1 MELIGSSTYF
11 LVLFFLF
18 FFHFP
23 REFLDITMSIAQ
35 MKLPNR
41 LEEKEEKRG
50 EEEEEEKNATSPSSC
65 VCVLERYTL
74 SVRFYSM

>member
-1 MELIGSSTYF
+1 
-11 LVLFFLF
+11 
-18 FFHFP
+18 
-23 REFLDITMSIAQ
+23 MSIAQ

-50 EEEEEEKNATSPSSC
+50 EEEEEKNATSPSSC